1 MYLTLIAFLTF
12 LPVAVSE
19 HRSSPPSTQFLPA
32 AVHHTAFPYGFQ
44 PDPNPPDSSLPKGSG
59 VDEEFAN
66 RVRNRKAQ
74 EILQQEIEEKFI
86 QLYGESVSM
95 DAKCTSSDPGNQQW
109 VDPLPVPFDAN
120 TTDLTVLEDHTLRE
134 IVRDAIKLRKRTE
147 NADQLSSELVHGV
160 ELVHDAPTKGVEGE
174 TLHNQTEIDLVA
186 ENLVLPSG
194 AGGKQDGIAMGEKI
208 ELNLTQVVEEQQNQA
223 RDRDASNVLEVVEI
237 E

>member
-74 EILQQEIEEKFI
+74 EILQQELMQMASLWLLDQVKLQMLF
-86 QLYGESVSM
+86 LALS
-95 DAKCTSSDPGNQQW
+95 
-109 VDPLPVPFDAN
+109 PLECLFTHLP
-120 TTDLTVLEDHTLRE
+120 
-134 IVRDAIKLRKRTE
+134 IIKK
-147 NADQLSSELVHGV
+147 LSS
-160 ELVHDAPTKGVEGE
+160 
-174 TLHNQTEIDLVA
+174 
-186 ENLVLPSG
+186 S
-194 AGGKQDGIAMGEKI
+194 
-208 ELNLTQVVEEQQNQA
+208 
-223 RDRDASNVLEVVEI
+223 
-237 E
+237 